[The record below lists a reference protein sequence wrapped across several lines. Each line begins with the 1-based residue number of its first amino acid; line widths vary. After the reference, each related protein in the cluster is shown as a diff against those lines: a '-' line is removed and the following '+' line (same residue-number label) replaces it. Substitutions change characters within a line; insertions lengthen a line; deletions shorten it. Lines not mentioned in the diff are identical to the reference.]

1 MKPDYER
8 SATAAMETLLSY
20 KIDTAPILPLPIFKH
35 TRGVLTLSFAEVS
48 RGMGMDRKDAITMFG
63 SANQDAVTTVHVK
76 DGRLRYV
83 VTYNQRLPFFVL
95 QRALAREL
103 GHIVLGHD
111 GSRPDNVRTEEALCF
126 AHHLLCP
133 RPLVKAVQDSGV
145 KLSIEVLGNMTGCYE
160 KCLAGM
166 QKLPG
171 VKVPVAINRAVR
183 EQFSDYLDNFISY
196 QRTVEDP
203 AAPVDFGSYMELYEE

>member
-8 SATAAMETLLSY
+8 AATAAMETLLSY

-35 TRGVLTLSFAEVS
+35 TRGVLALSFAEVS
-48 RGMGMDRKDAITMFG
+48 RGAGMDRKEAVTMFG
-63 SANQDAVTTVHVK
+63 STNQDAVTTVNVK

-111 GSRPDNVRTEEALCF
+111 GSRPDEVRTEEALCF

-133 RPLVKAVQDSGV
+133 RPLVKAVQDSGL

-171 VKVPVAINRAVR
+171 VKVPATLNKAIRD
-183 EQFSDYLDNFISY
+183 QFGDYLDNFISY
-196 QRTVEDP
+196 QKTIEDP
-203 AAPVDFGSYMELYEE
+203 AGPVDFGPYMDLYEE